1 MRYIIKLKLLNLF
14 SNLNEFKTFIL
25 LNIYVNNLISIL
37 CPYLIYSTIIICNNL
52 IVDYIDSEKLSFILL
67 KTQIKLLRDPV
78 PKLVLYT
85 KYIQQQTLQEK
96 LTASDWCRCNSVILV
111 LFLIR

>member
-25 LNIYVNNLISIL
+25 LYIYVNNLISIL
-37 CPYLIYSTIIICNNL
+37 CPYLIYSTIIILCNDL
-52 IVDYIDSEKLSFILL
+52 IVDYIDSEKLLFIIL
-67 KTQIKLLRDPV
+67 KTQIKLL

-85 KYIQQQTLQEK
+85 TYIQQQILQEK
-96 LTASDWCRCNSVILV
+96 LTASDWCRCNSAILV